1 MFSRLREHFGSAG
14 LIVAIVALVA
24 ALAGGAIAANGGGNG
39 NGEGKATASAK
50 AKKGPR
56 GPKGAKGDT
65 GPAGPAGPQ
74 GPAGA
79 NGKDGANGSNGANGV
94 SVTSSIESKGL
105 KCKEGGSKFTSAS
118 PEPTYACNGE
128 KGAPGTPGPPG
139 PSCNE
144 EGECLLPPGAT
155 QTGIWAASSG
165 KNSLIVRTSISYPLR
180 LSEVPEYHYVTEE
193 EVEQETAPPE
203 CPGVFT
209 EDEGFTFVKPEA
221 EPGNLC
227 LYERQLFNLN
237 PPFGPG
243 SNFDPRSGVALAF
256 SVSSETEIAVAE
268 GSWAVTAQL
277 AP

>member
-14 LIVAIVALVA
+14 LVVAIVALIA
-24 ALAGGAIAANGGGNG
+24 ALAGGAIAADGGGNG
-39 NGEGKATASAK
+39 DGKATASAK

-56 GPKGAKGDT
+56 GPKGAKGAT

-79 NGKDGANGSNGANGV
+79 NGKDGANGTNGSNGV

-144 EGECLLPPGAT
+144 EGECLLPEGAT
-155 QTGIWAASSG
+155 ETGVWSASTG
-165 KNSLIVRTSISYPLR
+165 KNSPLLRTAISFPLA
-180 LSEVPEYHYVTEE
+180 LSEAPAFHYVTEE
-193 EVEQETAPPE
+193 EVEQETAPAE
-203 CPGVFT
+203 CPGTLNF
-209 EDEGFTFVKPEA
+209 EFEIEPAA
-221 EPGNLC
+221 EPGHLC
-227 LYERQLFNLN
+227 LYGVSLFNLQ
-237 PPFGPG
+237 PPLVVGAVG
-243 SNFDPRSGVALAF
+243 QTSGVALVFA
-256 SVSSETEIAVAE
+256 VLSETEFAQTTGA
-268 GSWAVTAQL
+268 WAVTAAV